1 MKLWYKFKS
10 ETFSLQSCDRLSL
23 CSRRRKSIMVNKQ
36 MKVVFQPSCQILS
49 ILLHGKSRR
58 SLVQLYGRQWEVSHW
73 KKKERI
79 KFLLSNIVEKT
90 NTKTFQIFSLLR
102 LKFFLFYL
110 ILFLFCFASDRE
122 FDEHQHAFTMD
133 LIDLKDALRK
143 KRYIFFL
150 FFIIFG
156 LILLSLLP
164 FIMCSIRKLRN
175 KIQIEDKYVLLFRV
189 LFSFRFVF
197 LLN

>member
-1 MKLWYKFKS
+1 MKLWYEFKS

-23 CSRRRKSIMVNKQ
+23 CSRRRKAILVNKQ

-102 LKFFLFYL
+102 SKIYFLFY
-110 ILFLFCFASDRE
+110 FAYDRE
-122 FDEHQHAFTMD
+122 FDEHKHAFTMD
-133 LIDLKDALRK
+133 LMDLKEALRK

-150 FFIIFG
+150 LLIIFG

-189 LFSFRFVF
+189 LFSFSFVF

>member
-1 MKLWYKFKS
+1 MKLWYEFKS

-23 CSRRRKSIMVNKQ
+23 CSRRRKAILVNKQ

-73 KKKERI
+73 KKRSELN
-79 KFLLSNIVEKT
+79 F
-90 NTKTFQIFSLLR
+90 FCQISLKRRTRKLF
-102 LKFFLFYL
+102 KFFRFSDRKFIFYF
-110 ILFLFCFASDRE
+110 IYFLFCFAYDRE
-122 FDEHQHAFTMD
+122 FDEHKHAFTMD
-133 LIDLKDALRK
+133 LMDLKEALRK

-150 FFIIFG
+150 LLIIFG